1 MDKKEI
7 EEFFDKKAAIWDSL
21 DETDADIVN
30 LILDN
35 AKVRGDVR
43 VLDVACGTGVMMP
56 FYIKRGILQITG
68 IDLSSKMTDVAREKF
83 AEQIESGRV
92 KIFTGDIESVDE
104 IPDFPCN
111 EKYNRIVLYNAFPH
125 FPNPKKIVNVLCSF
139 LDKGGIVTIAHGKS
153 REEID
158 AHHKGH
164 ASHISNG
171 LMSIEDLE
179 RLLPSGLEIIKK
191 VSDSKMY
198 QIVAQRSQ

>member
-7 EEFFDKKAAIWDSL
+7 KEYFDKMAADWDSL

-30 LILDN
+30 VILDN
-35 AKVRGDVR
+35 ANVRGDVR

-56 FYIKRGILQITG
+56 FYIERGVLQITG
-68 IDLSSKMTDVAREKF
+68 IDISPEMTGIAREKF
-83 AEQIESGRV
+83 AEHIESGRIR
-92 KIFTGDIESVDE
+92 IFTGDIESVDE
-104 IPDFPCN
+104 IPDFPCD
-111 EKYNRIVLYNAFPH
+111 EKFNRVVLYNAFPH
-125 FPNPKKIVNVLCSF
+125 FPDSKKIVNVLCGF
-139 LDKGGIVTIAHGKS
+139 LGEGGILTIAHGKC
-153 REEID
+153 REKID

-179 RLLPSGLEIIKK
+179 RLLPDGLEIINK

-198 QIVAQRSQ
+198 QIVAQRTR